1 MDYCNF
7 IVNGKV
13 WEFVS
18 EDYEKYK
25 NAANKGLIIHWLP
38 ADKKLPKIEVVLDDG
53 TVVSGWGEKNLENA
67 REGDIVQLERMYF
80 ARLDKKGDK
89 KGKDTTFYYLHS

>member
-1 MDYCNF
+1 M
-7 IVNGKV
+7 
-13 WEFVS
+13 
-18 EDYEKYK
+18 
-25 NAANKGLIIHWLP
+25 
-38 ADKKLPKIEVVLDDG
+38 VLDDG

-89 KGKDTTFYYLHS
+89 KGKTPPFIICIPKTASNRRIT